1 MNKAFVPPPDVK
13 QASDIAISDYRR
25 RLLIRHLD
33 WRKKKGVDSGKY
45 PLKISSPV
53 SIFIINLF
61 IYLFIHLQIFI
72 DFSETLKLKINLSS
86 SIRWHKS
93 WLKR

>member
-53 SIFIINLF
+53 SIYI
-61 IYLFIHLQIFI
+61 IYLFIFPFLAAKAAQ
-72 DFSETLKLKINLSS
+72 
-86 SIRWHKS
+86 
-93 WLKR
+93 

>member
-53 SIFIINLF
+53 SIYIIYLF
-61 IYLFIHLQIFI
+61 IYLQIFI
-72 DFSETLKLKINLSS
+72 EFLETLKLKMNLSS

>member
-53 SIFIINLF
+53 SIFMINIF
-61 IYLFIHLQIFI
+61 IYLFIY
-72 DFSETLKLKINLSS
+72 LS
-86 SIRWHKS
+86 KDKY
-93 WLKR
+93 L

>member
-53 SIFIINLF
+53 SIFII
-61 IYLFIHLQIFI
+61 YLMYLSIHLSTNIYRIFGN
-72 DFSETLKLKINLSS
+72 LKT
-86 SIRWHKS
+86 
-93 WLKR
+93 

>member
-53 SIFIINLF
+53 SVYIINLF
-61 IYLFIHLQIFI
+61 I
-72 DFSETLKLKINLSS
+72 
-86 SIRWHKS
+86 
-93 WLKR
+93 

>member
-53 SIFIINLF
+53 SIYIINLF
-61 IYLFIHLQIFI
+61 IYLQISI

-93 WLKR
+93 WLKK

>member
-53 SIFIINLF
+53 SI
-61 IYLFIHLQIFI
+61 
-72 DFSETLKLKINLSS
+72 
-86 SIRWHKS
+86 
-93 WLKR
+93 

>member
-53 SIFIINLF
+53 SIFIIYLS
-61 IYLFIHLQIFI
+61 IYLQIFI
-72 DFSETLKLKINLSS
+72 EFSETLKLKINLCS

>member
-53 SIFIINLF
+53 SIYI
-61 IYLFIHLQIFI
+61 IYLFSLILGV
-72 DFSETLKLKINLSS
+72 
-86 SIRWHKS
+86 
-93 WLKR
+93 

>member
-53 SIFIINLF
+53 SIYIIYLF
-61 IYLFIHLQIFI
+61 IYLSIY
-72 DFSETLKLKINLSS
+72 LKTNIYRFFGNLKT
-86 SIRWHKS
+86 
-93 WLKR
+93 